1 VTTFLVTGGA
11 GFIGSALCRRLLSD
25 PATRVVNVDKLTY
38 AASLTALPAVSA
50 SRYRFCRVDIN
61 DVAAMRDILRD
72 ERPEI
77 VVHLAAESHVDRS
90 IRAPDAF
97 AEANMMGTFR
107 LLCAVREY
115 WEDLRGPRLR
125 SFRFHHVST
134 DEVFGDLPL
143 SGGSFSEGA
152 TYAPNSP
159 YAASKAAADLLVRA
173 WHRTYGLP
181 VVVTHSSNT
190 YGPYQHWEK
199 LIPRVIVNAL
209 TERPIPVYGD
219 GRNVRD
225 WLHVTDHA
233 VALELVARRGRIG
246 EGYNI
251 GGRSERS
258 NLVVVRGIC
267 DLLDRLRP
275 RRRQRSYGELI
286 TFVADRPGHDRR
298 YAVETAKIEDE
309 LGWCP
314 SLEFEAGLAQT
325 VEWYLANESW
335 WKAAMPRT
343 RAPRIA
349 VDREAVT

>member
-1 VTTFLVTGGA
+1 
-11 GFIGSALCRRLLSD
+11 
-25 PATRVVNVDKLTY
+25 
-38 AASLTALPAVSA
+38 
-50 SRYRFCRVDIN
+50 
-61 DVAAMRDILRD
+61 M
-72 ERPEI
+72 
-77 VVHLAAESHVDRS
+77 HLAAETHVDRS
-90 IRAPDAF
+90 IQAPDAF

-125 SFRFHHVST
+125 NFRFHHVST

-143 SGGSFSEGA
+143 AGGSFSEGA
-152 TYAPNSP
+152 DYAPNSP

-173 WHRTYGLP
+173 WHRTYGVP

-209 TERPIPVYGD
+209 SERPIPLYGD

-225 WLHVTDHA
+225 WLHVADHA

-246 EGYNI
+246 ESYNV
-251 GGRSERS
+251 GGRTERS
-258 NLVVVRGIC
+258 NLVVVRSIC

-275 RRRQRSYGELI
+275 RRRRRSYRDLI

-298 YAVETAKIEDE
+298 YAVDPAKIERE
-309 LGWCP
+309 LGWQP
-314 SLEFEAGLAQT
+314 SLEFEAGLMRT
-325 VEWYLANESW
+325 VEWYLANEDW
-335 WKAAMPRT
+335 WSGAVSRKRVT
-343 RAPRIA
+343 RPTA
-349 VDREAVT
+349 DEEAVT